1 MSGGEDNSLPAGFQD
16 LEPLVPYWAGVT
28 PGDRWDRRAR
38 ASMEDIRAFYDIM
51 VQRTDAALKYL
62 QPKPLEELEGADARL
77 FRLVLA
83 LAHVA
88 MAVELHKQPRAP
100 FSPYPHGIEIV
111 KGPGPFA

>member
-1 MSGGEDNSLPAGFQD
+1 MMNDDNSLPAGFND
-16 LEPLVPYWAGVT
+16 LEHLVEYWAGVT

-38 ASMEDIRAFYDIM
+38 ASMPQIQAFYDIM
-51 VQRTDAALKYL
+51 VRRTDAALKYL
-62 QPKPLEELEGADARL
+62 QSKPLENLEGADARL

-83 LAHVA
+83 LAYVA

-111 KGPGPFA
+111 QGPGPFA